1 MIILLTDNNLHL
13 NFRPLTLTRPI
24 CELRFGISTLKETWV
39 NFLTNASKSVTT
51 YYETESYLSTK
62 YKSTQNF
69 DFKIAG
75 HVKPNQNIINH
86 VLALNNNESLYC
98 NGKWIA
104 TTVPNYDELDPIL
117 DHHALSKTQPLIGSN
132 DSKEN
137 RKTIV

>member
-104 TTVPNYDELDPIL
+104 TKGHRE
-117 DHHALSKTQPLIGSN
+117 
-132 DSKEN
+132 DSKIDIIDDTLLN
-137 RKTIV
+137 LSDS